1 MPKRPAHTD
10 PTRIS
15 SSAGLRSFFGE
26 GGSVALKRVG
36 LQAERV
42 QASADSDSQRERSM
56 SRYIYI
62 YRCIGFCF
70 NFCFMTISQC
80 MACGR
85 IACCLGLRFEFVDFC
100 CGVLG
105 TSGLGGCLELIKE
118 YSLNHITDPTIV
130 FNYGIFLKTC

>member
-1 MPKRPAHTD
+1 
-10 PTRIS
+10 
-15 SSAGLRSFFGE
+15 
-26 GGSVALKRVG
+26 
-36 LQAERV
+36 
-42 QASADSDSQRERSM
+42 
-56 SRYIYI
+56 
-62 YRCIGFCF
+62 
-70 NFCFMTISQC
+70 MTISQC